1 MKNRKV
7 FTLLLT
13 GMLALSMGNPVYA
26 SGTDAAI
33 AEAQAEKQAAEE
45 GLAQVQS
52 SIGTLESKKQ
62 ELESYLA
69 DLNAQYE
76 DLTNS
81 ISELS
86 IQAAEKEDEL
96 NKVKKY
102 LKDPEKIEEINEDTF
117 DLDMLTEKLSA
128 DQYESM
134 KLRIAYM
141 YENAGTSALET
152 LLSSESL
159 AEFLNRAENAI
170 QISTYDRDMLDKYVS
185 LQKNIQENEKKVE
198 TESAEIDEL
207 MTERAA
213 KQQEVQSMASST
225 SDDINSY
232 VNQISASQE
241 EAQQLMAD
249 ISNADSSITALVQQA
264 EAEKAAEEKAKAEA
278 AAEAERQAA
287 EAAAREEADQDNEGS
302 EEADSDDDYGYD
314 PEEDTTESS
323 SSSTSTDIV
332 VEEEEEADD
341 VQSGS
346 SEDVSEDS
354 SQEEVSNDETAS
366 EETEDASAD
375 TSDSGSSSQGTY
387 LGKFTLT
394 AYCNCAQCCG
404 TAGNLT
410 ASGTVPTAGRTVA
423 MAGVPF
429 GTKLL
434 INGTVYTVED
444 LGTPYGH
451 VDIYCGSHSEA
462 LSFGLQSAD
471 VYQVG

>member
-45 GLAQVQS
+45 GLA
-52 SIGTLESKKQ
+52 LESKKQ

-96 NKVKKY
+96 NKVKKE
-102 LKDPEKIEEINEDTF
+102 LKKA
-117 DLDMLTEKLSA
+117 KKASA

-185 LQKNIQENEKKVE
+185 LQKNIQKNEKKVE

-287 EAAAREEADQDNEGS
+287 EAAAREEDDQDNEDS

-341 VQSGS
+341 VQSGN

-387 LGKFTLT
+387 LGNFTLT

>member
-1 MKNRKV
+1 MCIR
-7 FTLLLT
+7 
-13 GMLALSMGNPVYA
+13 
-26 SGTDAAI
+26 
-33 AEAQAEKQAAEE
+33 
-45 GLAQVQS
+45 
-52 SIGTLESKKQ
+52 
-62 ELESYLA
+62 
-69 DLNAQYE
+69 
-76 DLTNS
+76 
-81 ISELS
+81 
-86 IQAAEKEDEL
+86 
-96 NKVKKY
+96 
-102 LKDPEKIEEINEDTF
+102 
-117 DLDMLTEKLSA
+117 
-128 DQYESM
+128 
-134 KLRIAYM
+134 
-141 YENAGTSALET
+141 
-152 LLSSESL
+152 
-159 AEFLNRAENAI
+159 
-170 QISTYDRDMLDKYVS
+170 DR
-185 LQKNIQENEKKVE
+185 
-198 TESAEIDEL
+198 
-207 MTERAA
+207 
-213 KQQEVQSMASST
+213 
-225 SDDINSY
+225 
-232 VNQISASQE
+232 
-241 EAQQLMAD
+241 
-249 ISNADSSITALVQQA
+249 
-264 EAEKAAEEKAKAEA
+264 
-278 AAEAERQAA
+278 
-287 EAAAREEADQDNEGS
+287 
-302 EEADSDDDYGYD
+302 
-314 PEEDTTESS
+314 DTTESS

-387 LGKFTLT
+387 LGNFTLT